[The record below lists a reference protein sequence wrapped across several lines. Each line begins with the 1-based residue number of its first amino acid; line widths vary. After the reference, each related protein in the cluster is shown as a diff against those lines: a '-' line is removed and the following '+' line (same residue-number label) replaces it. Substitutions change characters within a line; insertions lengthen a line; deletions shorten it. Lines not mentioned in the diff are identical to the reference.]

1 LDASVLPR
9 AAAGD
14 SQAPCAVIG
23 EWATGKLERAR
34 GL

>member
-14 SQAPCAVIG
+14 SQAPCGVIG
-23 EWATGKLERAR
+23 GRATGMLERAR